1 MTSFKCLFVAALLVC
16 VAMGSD
22 NFDRQDAVN
31 WFEKLKGSEMGKEIY
46 TSIQLELSTSTKDA
60 NLVDRILALL
70 QELFDSLTDDKAEA

>member
-1 MTSFKCLFVAALLVC
+1 
-16 VAMGSD
+16 
-22 NFDRQDAVN
+22 
-31 WFEKLKGSEMGKEIY
+31 MGKEIY